1 MQIDRSFVLL
11 EARIGRV
18 ECSRLAWCVGLFFL
32 IVVRWLHR
40 HVSEACLS
48 RFLGW
53 LSSFAALLCFLR
65 VHWLG
70 IGEHFFLCGLDN
82 GSSDHSEIECYLGN
96 YRTETPVRNTQHTHD
111 TRLPRRKLQ

>member
-1 MQIDRSFVLL
+1 M
-11 EARIGRV
+11 

-40 HVSEACLS
+40 HVSEACRSS

-53 LSSFAALLCFLR
+53 WSSFAPHLFFACPMIR
-65 VHWLG
+65 DWRT
-70 IGEHFFLCGLDN
+70 FFLCGLDN

-111 TRLPRRKLQ
+111 TRFTEAKAAMTSAKTVAIYH